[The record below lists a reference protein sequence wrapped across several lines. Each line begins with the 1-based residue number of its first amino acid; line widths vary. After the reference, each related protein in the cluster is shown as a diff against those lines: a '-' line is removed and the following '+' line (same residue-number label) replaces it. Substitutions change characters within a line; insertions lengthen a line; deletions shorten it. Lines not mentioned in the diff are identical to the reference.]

1 VKATGIESD
10 PDILESCK
18 NEDNDSD
25 DDDDDVDINR
35 NNDDDYEYP
44 FVPGDYYDSDDEN
57 NKGKGANDD
66 NDDNSR
72 RKTNIYLLSQALGFT
87 VKNKFITEKH
97 LNKLMKIKE
106 NSKKSEK

>member
-1 VKATGIESD
+1 VKATGIEDD
-10 PDILESCK
+10 PEMLEYCK
-18 NEDNDSD
+18 NDNNDSD
-25 DDDDDVDINR
+25 DDDDVNV
-35 NNDDDYEYP
+35 NHNDDDYEYP

-57 NKGKGANDD
+57 NRNKGAN
-66 NDDNSR
+66 NNNKSA
-72 RKTNIYLLSQALGFT
+72 RKINIYLLSQALGFT